1 MRYQDL
7 DFKTLSPAATRRKP
21 SPANLPRPRARWL
34 LVGALP
40 LIGLGLLAALTDGVA
55 KVEDSTVKP
64 ERLHYSLELPGAEA
78 TTGALPSA
86 TPASSPAPAKTLPD
100 DASKPEIQT
109 EEARQAD
116 PIPEQPEPEVA
127 AESTPA
133 WERFAWKEIE
143 VRSGDTLAAIFD
155 RAGLKPST
163 THEVANLND
172 QTRQLRRIRPG
183 QKIALLIDDQQ
194 QLIQLKYMPSLTQT
208 LVIKR
213 QADQKLQSELLNHPL
228 DAVPVFKSGVIESSL
243 FEAAAVSGIPEN
255 IIMEMANIFGW
266 DIDFALDIR
275 KGDRFAVVYNELY
288 KEGTR
293 VRSGKILAAEF
304 VNRGKVYRALY
315 YTDPKGNSGYFTP
328 DGKSMRKAF
337 LRSPVKFSRISSR
350 FTGKRWHPVL
360 GKWRSHKGVDYAAA
374 RGTPVR
380 ASGDGKVIK
389 AMRSKSYGNVVFL
402 QHGGRYT
409 TVYAHM
415 KGFARGIRKG
425 KRVKQGQ
432 VIGYVGSTG
441 YATGPHLHY
450 EFRVNGVH
458 RNPLTI
464 KLPAAAPINPAYRED
479 FRKQTRSQLALL
491 DLAREQLLARLDSNP
506 SDQP

>member
-7 DFKTLSPAATRRKP
+7 DFKSLSPAPARRKAP
-21 SPANLPRPRARWL
+21 IRTLPRPRARWL
-34 LVGALP
+34 LIGALP
-40 LIGLGLLAALTDGVA
+40 VVGLALLAALTDGVA

-64 ERLHYSLELPGAEA
+64 ARLHYSLELPGGASPDDSPAA
-78 TTGALPSA
+78 TTVETEPGAAETQPETGA
-86 TPASSPAPAKTLPD
+86 KAP
-100 DASKPEIQT
+100 
-109 EEARQAD
+109 
-116 PIPEQPEPEVA
+116 QPEPT
-127 AESTPA
+127 ESESATIEQPPA
-133 WERFAWKEIE
+133 DTAPAPQWTEFE

-155 RAGLKPST
+155 RAGLKPAT
-163 THEVANLND
+163 TQEVANLNE

-183 QKIALLIDDQQ
+183 QKIALLLDDQQ
-194 QLIQLKYMPSLTQT
+194 QLVQLKYMPSLTET
-208 LVIKR
+208 LLVKR
-213 QADQKLQSELLNHPL
+213 QSDQSLTSEILNHPL

-243 FEAAAVSGIPEN
+243 FEAAAVSGIPDN
-255 IIMEMANIFGW
+255 IIMELANIFGW

-288 KEGTR
+288 KEGQK
-293 VRSGKILAAEF
+293 VRSGQVLAAEF
-304 VNRGKVYRALY
+304 VNRGKTYRALY

-328 DGKSMRKAF
+328 EGKSMRKAF

-360 GKWRSHKGVDYAAA
+360 GKWRSHKGVDYAAP

-432 VIGYVGSTG
+432 IIGYVGSTG

-458 RNPLTI
+458 RNPLTV

-479 FRKQTRSQLALL
+479 FLRKTHKQLALL
-491 DLAREQLLARLDSNP
+491 ELARDQAVASLDEPADSNTP
-506 SDQP
+506 